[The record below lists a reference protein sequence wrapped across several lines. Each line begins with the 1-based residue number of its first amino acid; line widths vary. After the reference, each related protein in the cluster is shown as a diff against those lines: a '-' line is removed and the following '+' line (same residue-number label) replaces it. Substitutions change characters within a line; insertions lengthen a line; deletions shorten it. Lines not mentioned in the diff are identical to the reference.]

1 MPLQDSLQGHDV
13 QRLGIRV
20 FGRCLSFCNLHFGRW
35 RFGWFLFGG
44 LSLLFLHRLLV
55 LFHFIFVSHD
65 TDSSLSPETK
75 KMSWTDMFEHDPKR
89 GSRSVRCATRYA
101 DFDASNGLSTGG
113 HTRRQGD

>member
-1 MPLQDSLQGHDV
+1 MQGHDV
-13 QRLGIRV
+13 QRSRIRIL
-20 FGRCLSFCNLHFGRW
+20 GRCLSFCDLQFGRW
-35 RFGWFLFGG
+35 RLGWLLFGG
-44 LSLLFLHRLLV
+44 LLLLLLFLRRLLD